1 MPFLEGITFTGKL
14 GDLSAYRMRGCSKI
28 VVRRKGGPN
37 PEELKKG
44 DNYINTRRT
53 MTEFGG
59 CSRMGWHVRMTM
71 NSIRRLSD
79 YNFGSDINSIMR
91 RVQLQDGTGDW
102 GRRNIILSDH
112 ARILEGFSTTQ
123 EMPRFDSIVRNPP
136 YYTLDRATCSARVDI
151 PELIHS
157 INYFPQNN
165 HASFRITATLGI
177 VPDLFFDV
185 AKKEYLPH
193 TWYNRG
199 AFGVDAST
207 EWCPSQEGMEATTL
221 QLSMDQMPPEEG
233 WTLVLSIGI
242 EFGSLR
248 EGGRIKEVKR
258 FGAAKILALR
268 GREASVEQ
276 APEGNDDGSEAEV
289 AAREPVR
296 KIKFTV
302 TRSQSEQAPARRN
315 TPDADGEAMDMR
327 TTEAPQMVY
336 QYTKTTAV
344 QPVQV
349 EARTYTYVLTNLAP
363 EADVREKEGKEKVK
377 VTPPA
382 QNVTAWPVQTV
393 VVFSSLFGSLPRE
406 TVTYSYTQHQARFVT

>member
-37 PEELKKG
+37 PDELKKG
-44 DNYINTRRT
+44 ANFINTRRT
-53 MTEFGG
+53 MSEFGG

-71 NSIRRLSD
+71 NPIRRLAD

-91 RVQLQDGTGDW
+91 RVQLQDGTSDW

-123 EMPRFDSIVRNPP
+123 EMPRFDSIVRNPA

-151 PELIHS
+151 PELMHS

-165 HASFRITATLGI
+165 HALFRITATLGI

-193 TWYNRG
+193 AWYNRG

-207 EWCPSQEGMEATTL
+207 EWCPSLEGMDATTL
-221 QLSMDQMPPEEG
+221 QLSMDQTPPEEG
-233 WTLVLSIGI
+233 WTLMLSIGI

-248 EGGRIKEVKR
+248 EGGHIKEVKR

-276 APEGNDDGSEAEV
+276 GPEGNDPGSEEEV
-289 AAREPVR
+289 MLREPAPVQNLN
-296 KIKFTV
+296 FTV
-302 TRSQSEQAPARRN
+302 TRSQSEPRQAS
-315 TPDADGEAMDMR
+315 
-327 TTEAPQMVY
+327 
-336 QYTKTTAV
+336 KK
-344 QPVQV
+344 
-349 EARTYTYVLTNLAP
+349 AP
-363 EADVREKEGKEKVK
+363 EADRQVNDQRRPQTLQMIYQYTAKTE
-377 VTPPA
+377 PA
-382 QNVTAWPVQTV
+382 QTEARMYTYAMVISASKEQAAPLLQNLTARAVYAVVTTALLGCP
-393 VVFSSLFGSLPRE
+393 SPRE
-406 TVTYSYTQHQARFVT
+406 TIAYTNAHRQTRLVT

>member
-37 PEELKKG
+37 PDELKKG
-44 DNYINTRRT
+44 ANFINTRRT
-53 MTEFGG
+53 MSEFGG

-71 NSIRRLSD
+71 NPIRRLAD

-91 RVQLQDGTGDW
+91 RVQLQDGTSDW

-123 EMPRFDSIVRNPP
+123 EMPRFDSIVRNPA

-151 PELIHS
+151 PELMHS

-193 TWYNRG
+193 AWYNRG

-207 EWCPSQEGMEATTL
+207 EWHPSLEGMEATTL
-221 QLSMDQMPPEEG
+221 QLSMDQIPPEEG

-268 GREASVEQ
+268 GREASAEQ
-276 APEGNDDGSEAEV
+276 GPEGNDEGSEEEV
-289 AAREPVR
+289 IIREPMPVQ
-296 KIKFTV
+296 KMKFTV
-302 TRSQSEQAPARRN
+302 TRSQSEPRQASKK
-315 TPDADGEAMDMR
+315 TPETDQQANDQR
-327 TTEAPQMVY
+327 KPQTQMIY
-336 QYTKTTAV
+336 QYTAKTE
-344 QPVQV
+344 PVQT
-349 EARTYTYVLTNLAP
+349 EARTYTYAMAVSVP
-363 EADVREKEGKEKVK
+363 EATVRRKDREKKEQ
-377 VTPPA
+377 TAPPM
-382 QNVTAWPVQTV
+382 QNVTSRSIYVVAPMSSDIGSTV
-393 VVFSSLFGSLPRE
+393 YTTPSLSLKPSS
-406 TVTYSYTQHQARFVT
+406 